1 MDDLPNKIRD
11 GLGLMPH
18 VNLFEEGEK
27 AFLEIVVEPS
37 TVPISLRGAYYSR
50 SGSTMQQLKGNYLT
64 DFLLKKMGM
73 TWDRVVESKACLED
87 IDYNAI
93 ETFKKDAA
101 KAGRLPNLEDLSS
114 KEILKKLR
122 FLSKEGLTRA
132 ALVLFGKDPGE
143 FYPNLFVKL
152 GRFGLTD
159 VDIRF
164 QEVCEGN
171 LIFMLKDVI
180 EILEHKFLRKKIS
193 FEGIQRIE
201 TLEFPKPALREML
214 LNALVHRNYLGS
226 MTQLKVYDDR
236 LSLWN
241 AGALP
246 EELTVDALFKNHES
260 IPRNPLIAEI
270 CYKAGY
276 IDSWGRGIE
285 KISSACKEAELP
297 KPVIFERSGGVVV
310 ELKKELDVYVNEPGL
325 NYITTEVTME
335 VTTEVTTEVKRL
347 LLVCNG
353 EKSRKELQDLAGL
366 KNDEYFRKAYIAP
379 AIESGVLMMTVP
391 DKPNSRFQKYCLTD
405 KGRIIRKN
413 L

>member
-241 AGALP
+241 AGL
-246 EELTVDALFKNHES
+246 
-260 IPRNPLIAEI
+260 
-270 CYKAGY
+270 
-276 IDSWGRGIE
+276 
-285 KISSACKEAELP
+285 
-297 KPVIFERSGGVVV
+297 
-310 ELKKELDVYVNEPGL
+310 
-325 NYITTEVTME
+325 
-335 VTTEVTTEVKRL
+335 
-347 LLVCNG
+347 
-353 EKSRKELQDLAGL
+353 
-366 KNDEYFRKAYIAP
+366 FRK
-379 AIESGVLMMTVP
+379 
-391 DKPNSRFQKYCLTD
+391 N
-405 KGRIIRKN
+405 
-413 L
+413 